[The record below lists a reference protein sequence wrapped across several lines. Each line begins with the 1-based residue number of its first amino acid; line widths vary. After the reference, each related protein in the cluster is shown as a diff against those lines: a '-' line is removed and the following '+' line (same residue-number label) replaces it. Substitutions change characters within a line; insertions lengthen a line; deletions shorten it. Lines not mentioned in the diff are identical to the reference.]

1 MHCSLTQVIS
11 SKKRNLFIILKH
23 LFPKAVISH
32 RSAFEFQ
39 STPGGH
45 IFLTYSYIR
54 NIFLPGV
61 TVHLMEGQGECRM
74 IPHLSKACM
83 YSGRRGL
90 LGKTCKYQ
98 RKKGTNPKRFPA
110 IQHINVAIG
119 NGKSIRV
126 TLGLCPRVMKI
137 RMMCWEH
144 FILYRIASR
153 CSRFHDRATS

>member
-39 STPGGH
+39 STPGEH

-61 TVHLMEGQGECRM
+61 TIHLMEGFEFYQALFAWGRCR
-74 IPHLSKACM
+74 
-83 YSGRRGL
+83 R
-90 LGKTCKYQ
+90 
-98 RKKGTNPKRFPA
+98 
-110 IQHINVAIG
+110 
-119 NGKSIRV
+119 NGAFL
-126 TLGLCPRVMKI
+126 T
-137 RMMCWEH
+137 
-144 FILYRIASR
+144 
-153 CSRFHDRATS
+153 